1 MANTHYGQIGDVWKH
16 LPLAEILSIESPSAY
31 WESNAG
37 SAQYPLTH
45 SAERDYGVFFFAS
58 HARQSPA
65 LADSRYREI
74 LGHCEQR
81 GRLTVYPGSPLIA
94 MMLLGG
100 SGSSFLFCD
109 IDGESLSTI
118 RESANER
125 GLIKNAVRTVER
137 DGVAALLES
146 LAAVSAA
153 EASTTFVHIDPYD
166 PFARSSDGFTSLD
179 LFCRVSA
186 RGMKAMLWYG
196 FDSLEQRERLLEQ
209 MRQAMETNG
218 MDPEAHRLWIGE
230 IVLDAIND
238 AEYDF
243 NPGVLGCGV
252 LCSSLSPESLSAC
265 RRLGEELESVY
276 STAKLPEG
284 CSGTIEFMQSLCR
297 RPKMAR

>member
-16 LPLAEILSIESPSAY
+16 LPLAEILSIEAPSGY
-31 WESNAG
+31 WESHAG

-74 LGHCEQR
+74 LGHCEQD
-81 GRLTVYPGSPLIA
+81 GRMMAYPGSPLIA
-94 MMLLGG
+94 MLLLGD
-100 SGSSFLFCD
+100 SGSRFLFCD

-118 RESANER
+118 RESADER
-125 GLIKNAVRTVER
+125 GLAKNALRVVEH

-166 PFARSSDGFTSLD
+166 PFARSSDGFTSVD
-179 LFCRVSA
+179 LFCRVSVS
-186 RGMKAMLWYG
+186 GMKAMLWYG

-218 MDPEAHRLWIGE
+218 MVPEAHRLWSGE
-230 IVLDAIND
+230 MVLDAIND

-243 NPGVLGCGV
+243 NPGILGCGV
-252 LCSSLSPESLSAC
+252 LCTNLSPESLSAC
-265 RRLGEELESVY
+265 RRLGEGLESMY
-276 STAKLPEG
+276 ATANLPKG
-284 CSGTIEFMQSLCR
+284 RCGAIDFAQ
-297 RPKMAR
+297 AF